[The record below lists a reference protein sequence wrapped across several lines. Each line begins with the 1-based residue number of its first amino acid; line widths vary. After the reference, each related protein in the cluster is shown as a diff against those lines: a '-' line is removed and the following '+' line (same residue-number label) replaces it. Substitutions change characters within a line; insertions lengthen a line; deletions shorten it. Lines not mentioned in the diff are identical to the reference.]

1 MEKHNIYHFS
11 QAWISKIAKQP
22 SICFNLYLSIYL
34 EETCILNSVS
44 IIISTFTNLEHLPEL
59 KVWGFKLLFHRLR
72 DTSQPPWTILLS
84 PDNGEP
90 VTQHI
95 WHCINSKNKRQ
106 KKKISAVNYKIAS

>member
-59 KVWGFKLLFHRLR
+59 KYEVSNCYFTDWETPLNHHGPFFSVLTMGSLWLNTFGTASTQRIK
-72 DTSQPPWTILLS
+72 
-84 PDNGEP
+84 GE
-90 VTQHI
+90 
-95 WHCINSKNKRQ
+95 
-106 KKKISAVNYKIAS
+106 KKISAVNYKIAS